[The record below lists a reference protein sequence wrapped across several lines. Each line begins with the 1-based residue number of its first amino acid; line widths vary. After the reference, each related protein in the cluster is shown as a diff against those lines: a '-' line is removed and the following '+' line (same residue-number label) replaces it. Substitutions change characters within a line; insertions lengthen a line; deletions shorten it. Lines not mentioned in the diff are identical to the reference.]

1 MELLDLSLIR
11 INTDTGIISVHRVL
25 QTVFFS
31 QMPLGLQ
38 VASFH
43 HAHGVLRS
51 HFPQPGPSHLY
62 TEWKVCNDLHHHVLA
77 LRDRYEIL
85 KLDDAFPANNTSYID
100 LIRDD
105 ALYGPTLCCC
115 KTRTILTNTRYM
127 IEIQHFLE
135 AERSLH
141 LILENIEPDS
151 LGAAKIQRSLL
162 GLYERM
168 GRSVKACEA
177 AKAELA
183 IMLKHDVPK
192 DNELANGYSNVGYAL
207 VSAFRS
213 AEGIPYLD
221 EAIALAR
228 SVPEPQSYQDY
239 NLDRFLRNRGRGK
252 AQLGAF
258 AGALLDFDEAER
270 IQTKIHG
277 LNSHYHGEYV
287 DPNFLFVVVDAYPYS
302 HPSLESDALPKN
314 QA

>member
-207 VSAFRS
+207 VSA
-213 AEGIPYLD
+213 
-221 EAIALAR
+221 
-228 SVPEPQSYQDY
+228 V
-239 NLDRFLRNRGRGK
+239 DRQK
-252 AQLGAF
+252 V
-258 AGALLDFDEAER
+258 
-270 IQTKIHG
+270 
-277 LNSHYHGEYV
+277 YHT
-287 DPNFLFVVVDAYPYS
+287 LMR
-302 HPSLESDALPKN
+302 
-314 QA
+314 Q